1 MLDPLFVQWTPL
13 PTLDQDLY
21 MFCPDPN
28 LTVHFSFWILWL
40 HLKLFYIVY
49 RMIYFFVVCVL
60 AGIGNYME
68 RNDDKI
74 VIDVDVV
81 HNEIY
86 DDEIAF
92 WIFSDCLQQNLLHH

>member
-1 MLDPLFVQWTPL
+1 
-13 PTLDQDLY
+13 
-21 MFCPDPN
+21 
-28 LTVHFSFWILWL
+28 
-40 HLKLFYIVY
+40 
-49 RMIYFFVVCVL
+49 MIYFFVVCVL
-60 AGIGNYME
+60 AGIGNYTE